1 MADLVVEL
9 YGTRVGTLAG
19 DWRTFDF
26 HADPA
31 AVDRFGLDS
40 PVLSVATPLAIRP
53 SRGAK
58 ARRQG
63 VFAELLPEGRM
74 LERLAQEARVPTY
87 DVIGMLR
94 CYGRDIAGALQIWD
108 PGAPGE
114 PRTPSLTP
122 VTHREIGDLLR
133 RVSDFPL
140 ANRDSSGKT
149 SLAGVQDKIVLAQT
163 SDGWSRA
170 LDGHPSSHILKPASS
185 QYTTMIFDE
194 EYGAR
199 LSRAVGLTS
208 FDTWLETFDG
218 EVALVIERY
227 DRDPRL
233 PGGRLQQEDFNQA
246 LGARGIQKYQ
256 RHGGRVSLAAIARTV
271 NHWAGQADLHRLLRM
286 VTLAV
291 VVGNLD
297 LHAKNLSLLHPP
309 DGSTTLAPAYDVVPL
324 THLDTDGELALAIN
338 GEYRH
343 AAITRDHL
351 VREAHSWG
359 LRDPQPIITDTA
371 EKLRDTAR
379 REAPDP
385 RAHPRL
391 ADDVAGFA
399 MRLLDGQPV
408 GRILGGTP
416 LFQRLGTGRALPAT

>member
-1 MADLVVEL
+1 M
-9 YGTRVGTLAG
+9 
-19 DWRTFDF
+19 
-26 HADPA
+26 
-31 AVDRFGLDS
+31 
-40 PVLSVATPLAIRP
+40 
-53 SRGAK
+53 
-58 ARRQG
+58 
-63 VFAELLPEGRM
+63 
-74 LERLAQEARVPTY
+74 
-87 DVIGMLR
+87 
-94 CYGRDIAGALQIWD
+94 
-108 PGAPGE
+108 
-114 PRTPSLTP
+114 
-122 VTHREIGDLLR
+122 
-133 RVSDFPL
+133 SDFPL
-140 ANRDSSGKT
+140 ANRDNSGKT

-163 SDGWSRA
+163 PDGWSRA
-170 LDGHPSSHILKPASS
+170 LDGRPSSHILKPASS
-185 QYTTMIFDE
+185 QYPTMIFDE

-324 THLDTDGELALAIN
+324 THLDADGELALAID

-351 VREAHSWG
+351 VREAHSRG
-359 LRDPQPIITDTA
+359 LRSPTDHH
-371 EKLRDTAR
+371 R
-379 REAPDP
+379 
-385 RAHPRL
+385 H
-391 ADDVAGFA
+391 G
-399 MRLLDGQPV
+399 
-408 GRILGGTP
+408 
-416 LFQRLGTGRALPAT
+416 